1 MKKDLIMNQYKI
13 KCWTNFGEQDCLSLE
28 EIQDF
33 IKNLDSQG
41 RVGYKM
47 QLWWEN
53 SFCGRCGDFIE
64 LIVATGD
71 KLPTCMEILGKAT
84 SPRNKQE
91 KCKDCEWVKGE
102 MNRFV
107 YYDPTSPCSR
117 DVRMVYE
124 KDVVVNKTLHQIY
137 PTSTGAIPQKLKDLL
152 NEKHSD
158 EPERKFRVLKDT
170 NWFDVNVICSAELGY
185 CPIYQKLYPLQ
196 KSIEIRDLVY
206 DSGDGSKVQQNR
218 IEVRIPDME
227 EITCA
232 RMYNMCRN
240 CKVKQGR

>member
-1 MKKDLIMNQYKI
+1 MTEFKI
-13 KCWTNFGEQDCLSLE
+13 KCWTGFGEKYCSSLE

-41 RVGYKM
+41 HFGYKM
-47 QLWWEN
+47 QLWWES

-71 KLPTCMEILGKAT
+71 KLPTCREVLGKAT
-84 SPRNKQE
+84 EPRNKKG
-91 KCKDCEWVKGE
+91 KCKDCEWTKGK
-102 MNRFV
+102 MNKFV
-107 YYDPTSPCSR
+107 YYDPSSPCSR

-124 KDVVVNKTLHQIY
+124 NDVVINNKNLHQIY
-137 PTSTGAIPQKLKDLL
+137 PTSTGAIPQKLTDLL
-152 NEKHSD
+152 NEKHTNM
-158 EPERKFRVLKDT
+158 PERKFRVLKDT
-170 NWFDVNVICSAELGY
+170 DWFDVNVLCSAELKD

-218 IEVRIPDME
+218 IEVRIPDMK
-227 EITCA
+227 EITWL